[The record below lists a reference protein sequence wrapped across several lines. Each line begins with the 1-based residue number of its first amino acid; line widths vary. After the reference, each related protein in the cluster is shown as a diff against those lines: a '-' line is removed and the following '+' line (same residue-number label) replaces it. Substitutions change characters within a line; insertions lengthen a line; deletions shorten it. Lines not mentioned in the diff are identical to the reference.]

1 MARAGS
7 QPKRKSKQV
16 TVLGDDLVCRFY
28 TLFNPEMNTNFVLS
42 IKFELKLN
50 SDMKN
55 LMLIIAI
62 MFAASGSNGQQIKP
76 SNSGYAPANGI
87 KIYYEI
93 YGEGKPL
100 VLLHGAFYTIEM
112 NWGQLIPELSKT
124 RKVIAIEMQGHGH
137 TPFSERKLSITTL
150 ASDVEKVMDYLKI
163 DSADVAGYSMGG
175 SVAYQFAVQ
184 SPKRLRKLVIISST
198 YKTNGWL
205 PIVNGAFK
213 DFKPEFFDNT
223 PIKAAYDAV
232 APDTTKWRNF
242 LEQMFVF
249 AKEPFNVGDSNI
261 AKIAA
266 PVLII
271 SGDNDGTDKI
281 ELMKTYK
288 LLGGGV
294 SADLQPM
301 PKSQLAIVPSQG
313 HVSLMMQTTTILTYL
328 NGFLK

>member
-1 MARAGS
+1 
-7 QPKRKSKQV
+7 
-16 TVLGDDLVCRFY
+16 
-28 TLFNPEMNTNFVLS
+28 
-42 IKFELKLN
+42 
-50 SDMKN
+50 MKN
-55 LMLIIAI
+55 LMLAIAI
-62 MFAASGSNGQQIKP
+62 MFTASGSDGQQIKP

-87 KIYYEI
+87 KVYYEV
-93 YGEGKPL
+93 YGEGQPL
-100 VLLHGAFYTIEM
+100 VLLHGAFYTIDM

-124 RKVIAIEMQGHGH
+124 KKVIAIEMQGHGH
-137 TPFSERKLSITTL
+137 TPFSDRKLSITTL

-198 YKTNGWL
+198 YKTSGWL

-223 PIKAAYDAV
+223 PLKAAYDEV
-232 APDTTKWRNF
+232 APDKTKWRNF

-261 AKIAA
+261 ARIAA

-301 PKSQLAIVPSQG
+301 PKSQLAIVPAQG
-313 HVSLMMQTTTILTYL
+313 HVSLMMQTSTILTYL
-328 NGFLK
+328 NSFLK

>member
-1 MARAGS
+1 
-7 QPKRKSKQV
+7 
-16 TVLGDDLVCRFY
+16 
-28 TLFNPEMNTNFVLS
+28 
-42 IKFELKLN
+42 
-50 SDMKN
+50 
-55 LMLIIAI
+55 MLIIAI
-62 MFAASGSNGQQIKP
+62 MFAACGANGQQIKP
-76 SNSGYAPANGI
+76 SNTGYAPANGI
-87 KIYYEI
+87 KVYYEV

-100 VLLHGAFYTIEM
+100 VLLHGAFYTIDM

-137 TPFSERKLSITTL
+137 TPFSDRKLSITTL

-163 DSADVAGYSMGG
+163 DSADVAGFSMGG

-205 PIVNGAFK
+205 PIVNGGFK

-223 PIKAAYDAV
+223 PIKAAYDVV
-232 APDTTKWRNF
+232 APDKTKWRNF

-301 PKSQLAIVPSQG
+301 PKSQLAIVPAQG

-328 NGFLK
+328 NSFLK